1 MIYRS
6 LRRSLAHRGT
16 SSPSNESPFMITS
29 LRRLITAMPQLG
41 ACPHRACMC
50 GRTLLL
56 LAVYAGSMGCNSSMA
71 LDPAFSGQVSGDSST
86 ATGTSFATS
95 DGDEAPNT
103 ITTSNGSGDGSSGG
117 PACGNGVVEDGELCD
132 DGNTDDTDACSA
144 FCVPASCGD
153 GVVQPAL
160 EECDEGALNGPSTPC
175 NAECKLNVCG
185 DGARGPDEP
194 CDDGNADD
202 SDACTSLCEV
212 AICGDGLVHVGA
224 EHCDAQG
231 DTETCDIDC
240 TPAECGDGHTNQA
253 ADEECDDGNT
263 SSLDNCYPSCKAP
276 TMLVFITSE
285 LYQGDLG
292 GLAGGDAKC
301 QSLAQKAGVVGTFK
315 AWLGVSDQLA
325 TARLYHSPGRYKRL
339 DGVLLAD
346 NFDGLRNGLI
356 YAPVTVTETKQHFD
370 DMMGLGTHTAFWS
383 GKGGFIIHE
392 EVEDWYCRDW
402 TSSSWDDLGSITSNY
417 TLGYGTNEAN
427 TSRTNCYSTQM
438 PLLCVQQ
445 AWYPE
450 APKPN

>member
-1 MIYRS
+1 
-6 LRRSLAHRGT
+6 
-16 SSPSNESPFMITS
+16 MITDRHRRITEQFRPGTYLHR
-29 LRRLITAMPQLG
+29 LRTSQ
-41 ACPHRACMC
+41 
-50 GRTLLL
+50 RTLLF
-56 LAVYAGSMGCNSSMA
+56 LAAFAGSVACNSSTA
-71 LDPAFSGQVSGDSST
+71 LDPTFGDQASGDSSAAT
-86 ATGTSFATS
+86 ATSFMTS
-95 DGDEAPNT
+95 DGDEVPEMS
-103 ITTSNGSGDGSSGG
+103 TTSDGSGDGNSGG
-117 PACGNGVVEDGELCD
+117 PLCGNGFIEDAELCD
-132 DGNTDDTDACSA
+132 DGNLDDTDACTA
-144 FCVPASCGD
+144 LCMPAACGD
-153 GVVQPAL
+153 GVVQAAH
-160 EECDEGALNGPSTPC
+160 EECDDGVLNGPGTSC
-175 NAECKLNVCG
+175 NSKCKLNVCG
-185 DGARGPDEP
+185 DGDPGPAEP
-194 CDDGNADD
+194 CDDGNTDD
-202 SDACTSLCEV
+202 NDACTSLCEIAV
-212 AICGDGLVHVGA
+212 CGDGFVHIDA
-224 EHCDAQG
+224 ESCDAPG
-231 DTETCDIDC
+231 DSETCDSDC
-240 TPAECGDGHTNQA
+240 TPAECGDGYANHA
-253 ADEECDDGNT
+253 AGEECDDGNT

-301 QSLAQKAGVVGTFK
+301 QSLAKKAGVVGTFK

-339 DGVLLAD
+339 DGVLVAD

-356 YAPVTVTETKQHFD
+356 YAPVTVTETKQHVD

-417 TLGYGTNEAN
+417 TLGYGANEAN
-427 TSRTNCYSTQM
+427 TARTNCYSTQM